1 MSVVWLRCRAEL
13 RAKWRNA
20 VVLVLLIGIGG
31 GIGATALA
39 GARRTDEAIPQFVTY
54 SLPDD
59 GGFLFGSATMPP
71 VTAGIP
77 ADSLALPSLVQK
89 IVELPPVA
97 AHFRAPYLYLTSDRT
112 GRKTG
117 DISAIGVEDAD
128 MFRKVDR
135 PLVLA
140 GHLPDPAHPFDV
152 MVNDLAARQNGLHVG
167 SRVRLYAYS
176 AAQVNRSA
184 LTGAVERLPAPR
196 GPSFRVRVAAIVRF
210 PQDVN
215 AVAALADK
223 SGASYE
229 GDQNLY
235 LTPAFLPHLARG
247 LGIAVQ
253 QIPEVNLV
261 GVRLRHGSADWKAF
275 ATAAR
280 SIGGSQVFLSPNNVY
295 GVPQT
300 ASSAQRGIHL
310 VVVALVVFGSLA
322 LVVTLALVGQALARQ
337 TVLESED
344 YAKLRVIGATRR
356 QIVGIVLLRSGLI
369 AVSGALL
376 ALVVA
381 VLSSPLMPLGLARQA
396 EVHPGVAVDA
406 AILIPTVAAIG
417 VLVTGLA
424 AIPAWRVSRRTMVW
438 TDEAFSTRTPRV
450 STYL

>member
-59 GGFLFGSATMPP
+59 GGFLFGSATTPP

-77 ADSLALPSLVQK
+77 ADSLALPSLAQK

-176 AAQVNRSA
+176 AAQVNSSA

-210 PQDVN
+210 PRM
-215 AVAALADK
+215 
-223 SGASYE
+223 S
-229 GDQNLY
+229 
-235 LTPAFLPHLARG
+235 TPS
-247 LGIAVQ
+247 
-253 QIPEVNLV
+253 LV
-261 GVRLRHGSADWKAF
+261 GR
-275 ATAAR
+275 
-280 SIGGSQVFLSPNNVY
+280 QV
-295 GVPQT
+295 GC
-300 ASSAQRGIHL
+300 
-310 VVVALVVFGSLA
+310 
-322 LVVTLALVGQALARQ
+322 
-337 TVLESED
+337 
-344 YAKLRVIGATRR
+344 
-356 QIVGIVLLRSGLI
+356 LLR
-369 AVSGALL
+369 
-376 ALVVA
+376 
-381 VLSSPLMPLGLARQA
+381 R
-396 EVHPGVAVDA
+396 
-406 AILIPTVAAIG
+406 
-417 VLVTGLA
+417 
-424 AIPAWRVSRRTMVW
+424 
-438 TDEAFSTRTPRV
+438 
-450 STYL
+450 